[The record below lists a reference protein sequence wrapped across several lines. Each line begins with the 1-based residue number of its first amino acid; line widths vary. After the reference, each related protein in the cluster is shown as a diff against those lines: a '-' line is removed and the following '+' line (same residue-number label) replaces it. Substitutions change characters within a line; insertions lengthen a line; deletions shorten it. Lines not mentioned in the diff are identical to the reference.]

1 MGLCC
6 FCWVFGIGIGFSL
19 LGFFVGFL
27 IGGIFEELVKVFF
40 FFLEMFGWWVSLG
53 FGIVLWSFDFR
64 FEVFVVTFS
73 YRDEWIENFENG
85 KNLIEFSFFPAF
97 VAKKN

>member
-40 FFLEMFGWWVSLG
+40 FFFGDVWLVG
-53 FGIVLWSFDFR
+53 FIGFWNCFVEFR
-64 FEVFVVTFS
+64 F
-73 YRDEWIENFENG
+73 
-85 KNLIEFSFFPAF
+85 SF
-97 VAKKN
+97 